1 MARFSTVMI
10 FFVCITVALYMFG
23 YKPLIT
29 NLAFG
34 SGMFGLVGYTPA
46 DANVSTVTTYN
57 VSTMKNNIGGSI
69 ADSQNAA
76 SALGLIGL
84 IVLAVVGASLAVG
97 LLTGFSANFLIPAII
112 FTLAMGVFYAF
123 VPINFIFDATM
134 PDIIRTPLAI
144 ILISV
149 YIISVIDFIR
159 GGA

>member
-10 FFVCITVALYMFG
+10 FFVCITVVLYMFG
-23 YKPLIT
+23 YKPLIENT
-29 NLAFG
+29 TFD

-46 DANVSTVTTYN
+46 DANVSSVTTYN
-57 VSTMKNNIGGSI
+57 ISNMKNNIGNSI

-84 IVLAVVGASLAVG
+84 VVLAVVGVSLAAG

-123 VPINFIFDATM
+123 VPINFIFDAM
-134 PDIIRTPLAI
+134 IPDIIRTPLAI
-144 ILISV
+144 VLIAV
-149 YIISVIDFIR
+149 YIISVIDLIR